1 MSPNMTGD
9 TLSNQRVFH
18 RQRQASSP
26 QQHLGVSWQERP
38 THFPPEGHLE
48 AYRICVSMLSVML
61 KNTTGTDP
69 WWENLPQHMEA
80 LVPAWTEC
88 HCWPHSAVFLEVCT
102 MRSFWRKS
110 TLAIVQCQWHI
121 SPGKT
126 HISLSLSLSLTF
138 FNMSVSF
145 CMCLCLSVRLSSK
158 HTHAHT
164 HTHTYTLTVTLHT
177 DTYRTTPRLMHRASL
192 CNQGIHSLSH
202 TVETWT

>member
-1 MSPNMTGD
+1 MTGD

-192 CNQGIHSLSH
+192 GNQGIHYLSH